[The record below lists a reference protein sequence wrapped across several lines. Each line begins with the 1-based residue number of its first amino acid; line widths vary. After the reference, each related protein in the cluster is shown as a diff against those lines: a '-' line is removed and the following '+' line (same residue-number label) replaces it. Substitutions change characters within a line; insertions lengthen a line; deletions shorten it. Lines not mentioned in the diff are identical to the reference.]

1 MDRYRVDVS
10 EFVYICK
17 NKKSEIKKRY
27 MDGDGGV
34 LWRGRSG
41 DVEGVYY
48 GAADPVLLAP
58 HLAGRERDS
67 ESERES
73 GRERERE
80 RARARA
86 HASERDRQ
94 RERER
99 ERERER
105 ASERERESAR
115 ASERMRERKKG
126 EREGELHRKL

>member
-1 MDRYRVDVS
+1 VDVS

-73 GRERERE
+73 ARARERE

-99 ERERER
+99 ERERGR
-105 ASERERESAR
+105 ASERESAR
-115 ASERMRERKKG
+115 AQASV
-126 EREGELHRKL
+126 